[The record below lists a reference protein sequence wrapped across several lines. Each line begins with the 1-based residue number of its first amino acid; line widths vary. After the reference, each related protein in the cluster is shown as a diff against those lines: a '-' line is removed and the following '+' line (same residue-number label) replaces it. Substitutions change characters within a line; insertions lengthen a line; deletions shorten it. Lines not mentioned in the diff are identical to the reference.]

1 MSNKH
6 YIYAEVPN
14 SVKKKAKR
22 MAKKADMSFRQ
33 WIKSVIEG
41 LKE

>member
-1 MSNKH
+1 MSHKH

-22 MAKKADMSFRQ
+22 MAKKADMSLRQ
-33 WIKSVIEG
+33 WLKAVIEE